1 VARARDH
8 AGNGDRADAAHDGM
22 PVIRVPTGVAAFPK
36 ENSQVPRR
44 FCEQY
49 FDYLRMPKGGHV
61 APVEQPEA
69 LAGEL
74 RAFLSAL

>member
-1 VARARDH
+1 
-8 AGNGDRADAAHDGM
+8 M
-22 PVIRVPTGVAAFPK
+22 PVIRLPTGVAAFPK

-49 FDYLRMPKGGHV
+49 FDLRRYSRMPKGGHV

-69 LAGEL
+69 LAGEH